1 MEFDMEAPGF
11 ERIVSREAEVDLI
24 AQMGGFGEGP
34 VWNRR
39 TGEIYWVSIV
49 GNTVWKWK
57 RGVGLEIVMRPSFKA
72 NGMTFDREGRLVVAG
87 WSWRRVWRRE
97 HDGSIVTLCSHW
109 DGKKINGPNDI
120 VVKSDGAIYFTD
132 PSGGLHLV
140 EMYGEDVQRYLD
152 FHGVFRISP
161 DGKTSL
167 VIEDCVYPNGLAF
180 SPDES
185 LLYVNDTREFLIRV
199 FDVKPDGGVRNGRL
213 FYRAVGTES
222 GMPDGMKCDVEGN
235 VYCTGPGGVHVI
247 SPAGK
252 LLGRIRIPGH
262 VTNFAFGDDD
272 WKGLYMTTYTQL
284 LHTRVGIP
292 GVAVGGPV
300 KPS

>member
-1 MEFDMEAPGF
+1 MEFDMAAPGF
-11 ERIVSREAEVDLI
+11 ERIAARPAEVELI

-34 VWNRR
+34 AWNRR

-49 GNTVWKWK
+49 GNTIWKFK
-57 RGVGLEIVMRPSFKA
+57 RGVGLEVVMRPSFKA

-97 HDGSIVTLCSHW
+97 HDGSIGTLCSHYQ
-109 DGKKINGPNDI
+109 GKKINGPNDI
-120 VVKSDGAIYFTD
+120 VVKSDGSIYFTD

-140 EMYGEDVQRYLD
+140 EMYGDDVQRYLD

-161 DGKTSL
+161 TGEMNL
-167 VIEDCVYPNGLAF
+167 IIEDCNYPNGLAF

-185 LLYVNDTREFLIRV
+185 LLYVNDTRDFLIRV
-199 FDVKPDGGVRNGRL
+199 FDVQADGSVKNGRL
-213 FYRAVGTES
+213 FYKAVGTES

-272 WKGLYMTTYTQL
+272 WRGLYMTTYTQL

-292 GVAVGGPV
+292 GVAVG
-300 KPS
+300 

>member
-1 MEFDMEAPGF
+1 MEFDMAAPGF
-11 ERIVSREAEVDLI
+11 ERIAARPAEVELI

-34 VWNRR
+34 AWNRR

-49 GNTVWKWK
+49 GNTIWKFK
-57 RGVGLEIVMRPSFKA
+57 RGVGLEVVMRPSFNA

-97 HDGSIVTLCSHW
+97 HDGSISTLCSHYQ
-109 DGKKINGPNDI
+109 GKKINGPNDI
-120 VVKSDGAIYFTD
+120 VVKSDGSIYFTD

-140 EMYGEDVQRYLD
+140 EMYGDDVQRYLD

-161 DGKTSL
+161 TGEMNL
-167 VIEDCVYPNGLAF
+167 IIEDCNYPNGLAF

-185 LLYVNDTREFLIRV
+185 LLYVNDTRDFLIRV
-199 FDVKPDGGVRNGRL
+199 FDVQADGSVKNGRL
-213 FYRAVGTES
+213 FYKAVGTES

-272 WKGLYMTTYTQL
+272 WRGLYMTTYTQL

-292 GVAVGGPV
+292 GVAVG
-300 KPS
+300 

>member
-1 MEFDMEAPGF
+1 MEFDMAAPGF
-11 ERIVSREAEVDLI
+11 ERIAMRPAEVELI

-34 VWNRR
+34 AWNRR

-49 GNTVWKWK
+49 GNTIWKFK
-57 RGVGLEIVMRPSFKA
+57 RGVGLEVVMRPSFNA

-97 HDGSIVTLCSHW
+97 HDGSISTLCSHYQ
-109 DGKKINGPNDI
+109 GKKINGPNDI
-120 VVKSDGAIYFTD
+120 VVKSDGSIYFTD

-140 EMYGEDVQRYLD
+140 EMYGDDVQRYLD

-161 DGKTSL
+161 TGEMNL
-167 VIEDCVYPNGLAF
+167 IIEDCNYPNGLAF

-185 LLYVNDTREFLIRV
+185 LLYVNDTRDFLIRV
-199 FDVKPDGGVRNGRL
+199 FDVQADGSVKNGRL
-213 FYRAVGTES
+213 FYKAVGTES

-272 WKGLYMTTYTQL
+272 WRGLYMTTYTQL

-292 GVAVGGPV
+292 GVAVG
-300 KPS
+300 

>member
-1 MEFDMEAPGF
+1 MPDWP
-11 ERIVSREAEVDLI
+11 IS
-24 AQMGGFGEGP
+24 
-34 VWNRR
+34 
-39 TGEIYWVSIV
+39 
-49 GNTVWKWK
+49 
-57 RGVGLEIVMRPSFKA
+57 
-72 NGMTFDREGRLVVAG
+72 
-87 WSWRRVWRRE
+87 
-97 HDGSIVTLCSHW
+97 TLCSHYQ
-109 DGKKINGPNDI
+109 GKKINGPNDI
-120 VVKSDGAIYFTD
+120 VVKSDGSIYFTD

-140 EMYGEDVQRYLD
+140 EMYGDDVQRYLD

-161 DGKTSL
+161 TGEMNL
-167 VIEDCVYPNGLAF
+167 IIEDCNYPNGLAF

-185 LLYVNDTREFLIRV
+185 LLYVNDTRDFLIRV
-199 FDVKPDGGVRNGRL
+199 FDVQADGSVKNGRL
-213 FYRAVGTES
+213 FYKAVGTES

-272 WKGLYMTTYTQL
+272 WRGLYMTTYTQL

-292 GVAVGGPV
+292 GVAVG
-300 KPS
+300 